1 MKRIFK
7 ITPVAL
13 AVAAVFASPVQASE
27 NGNGYQHGPY
37 SLTNKASVDLD
48 TEWDIRN
55 DVTVWGG
62 ALVLG
67 VIPVHAESAA
77 VVDGKQLNFKN
88 SVENHHNT
96 NNAVGDGNALQ
107 GASGNIGLNITA
119 GSNNQQAN
127 EAALSAVD
135 ADFVFASAQNFAL
148 QSAAY
153 NPTTNLG
160 VLNNAFLTGNA
171 LQNASGNIGANVAAG
186 SSNQQR
192 NELSA
197 SVNTGG
203 SMAKASSWGVQE
215 SYSNTVNNQPTKDV
229 ISNSVTMVLGGGMVG
244 GYAGG
249 GVGGYQ
255 GGGHGGYS
263 GGGSGGYSGS
273 ASGNT
278 SGMSYQASNFYPDI
292 WTNPAGTNP
301 HGAHGSGNTSPYHF
315 DMDYQT
321 QGAIQNPTRNGVGGM
336 AFDDRGTYSGTE
348 SGSIGFREGG
358 SISFQEGGHL
368 GFVEAGGVAMAGT
381 FSGNVVFLQTI
392 YRDTVNN
399 AVLNGNALQ
408 GASGN
413 IGVNIAAGSTN
424 QQRNSLAI
432 AAGLGRS
439 NGGPE

>member
-27 NGNGYQHGPY
+27 NGVPPNGGPHGPY
-37 SLTNKASVDLD
+37 SLTNRASVDLD

-62 ALVLG
+62 AWVRG
-67 VIPVHAESAA
+67 VINVEAESAA
-77 VVDGKQLNFKN
+77 VVDGKQLNYGN
-88 SVENHHNT
+88 EVLNDHNT
-96 NNAVGDGNALQ
+96 NNAKADGNSLQ
-107 GASGNIGLNITA
+107 GASGNIGLNVTA

-148 QSAAY
+148 QSAAH

-160 VLNNAFLTGNA
+160 VTNNAFLNGSA
-171 LQNASGNIGANVAAG
+171 LANASGNIGVNIAAG

-203 SMAKASSWGVQE
+203 SMAKASTWGVQE
-215 SYSNTVNNQPTKDV
+215 SMN
-229 ISNSVTMVLGGGMVG
+229 NSVTNRPLERQITNSVRVTLTGGMGGGYVG
-244 GYAGG
+244 GGI
-249 GVGGYQ
+249 
-255 GGGHGGYS
+255 GGYS
-263 GGGSGGYSGS
+263 GQ
-273 ASGNT
+273 ASGTT
-278 SGMSYQASNFYPDI
+278 SGDSYQANNFYPDI
-292 WTNPAGTNP
+292 WTNPASYQDLTPPNTAHNA
-301 HGAHGSGNTSPYHF
+301 HGAGMSSPYHL

-321 QGAIQNPTRNGVGGM
+321 QGAVDNPLIPGNTVGGL
-336 AFDDRGTYSGTE
+336 AFDNTGTYSGSE
-348 SGSIGFREGG
+348 SGG
-358 SISFQEGGHL
+358 L
-368 GFVEAGGVAMAGT
+368 GFYEAGLIGLMGS
-381 FSGNVVFLQTI
+381 FSGNVTYLQTV
-392 YRDTVNN
+392 YRDTTNN
-399 AVLNGNALQ
+399 AILGGNALQ

-439 NGGPE
+439 NGGGSPE

>member
-27 NGNGYQHGPY
+27 NGRHEHGPY
-37 SLTNKASVDLD
+37 SLSNKASVELD
-48 TEWDIRN
+48 TEWEIRN

-67 VIPVHAESAA
+67 VIPVQAESAA
-77 VVDGKQLNFKN
+77 LVDGKQLNSNN
-88 SVENHHNT
+88 SVLNDHNT
-96 NNAVGDGNALQ
+96 NNAGAGENAMM

-135 ADFVFASAQNFAL
+135 ASFVFASAQNFAL
-148 QSAAY
+148 QQAKN

-160 VLNNAFLTGNA
+160 VTNNALLTGNA
-171 LQNASGNIGANVAAG
+171 LANASGNIGANISAG

-203 SMAKASSWGVQE
+203 SMAKASTWGVQE
-215 SYSNTVNNQPTKDV
+215 SQNNTVTNSPLTRQIT
-229 ISNSVTMVLGGGMVG
+229 NSVNMTLSGGMLG

-249 GVGGYQ
+249 GF
-255 GGGHGGYS
+255 GGYS
-263 GGGSGGYSGS
+263 GRASGS
-273 ASGNT
+273 T
-278 SGMSYQASNFYPDI
+278 SGTADQIGNVYPDV
-292 WTNPAGTNP
+292 WAAPGGHPTT
-301 HGAHGSGNTSPYHF
+301 GAHLGHF
-315 DMDYQT
+315 DLDTQT
-321 QGAIQNPTRNGVGGM
+321 QGGSDLNNDGGAL
-336 AFDDRGTYSGTE
+336 AFRTNGTYSGGE
-348 SGSIGFREGG
+348 S
-358 SISFQEGGHL
+358 GHL
-368 GFVEAGGVAMAGT
+368 GFHEAGGIALGGS
-381 FSGNVVFLQTI
+381 FSGNVVYLQTV
-392 YRDTVNN
+392 YRDTVNT

-408 GASGN
+408 NASGN

-432 AAGLGRS
+432 AAGLGGNGGG
-439 NGGPE
+439 NGGPGPEAFRR

>member
-13 AVAAVFASPVQASE
+13 AVAAVFASPVQAE
-27 NGNGYQHGPY
+27 GNDSNHRGPY
-37 SLTNKASVDLD
+37 SLTNRASVDLD

-62 ALVLG
+62 AFVRG
-67 VIPVHAESAA
+67 VINVEAESAA
-77 VVDGKQLNFKN
+77 VVDGKQLNYGNKVTN
-88 SVENHHNT
+88 DHNT
-96 NNAVGDGNALQ
+96 NNAVVDGNAMQ
-107 GASGNIGLNITA
+107 GASGNIGLNVTA

-135 ADFVFASAQNFAL
+135 ADFVFASAQNFSL
-148 QSAAY
+148 QSAAG

-160 VLNNAFLTGNA
+160 VTNNAFLIGSA
-171 LQNASGNIGANVAAG
+171 LAGASGNIGVNIAAG

-203 SMAKASSWGVQE
+203 SMAKASTWGVQE
-215 SYSNTVNNQPTKDV
+215 SMN
-229 ISNSVTMVLGGGMVG
+229 NSVTNDPLSHTITNNVNVTVSGLMSG

-249 GVGGYQ
+249 GIGGYA
-255 GGGHGGYS
+255 GRA
-263 GGGSGGYSGS
+263 SGS
-273 ASGNT
+273 T
-278 SGMSYQASNFYPDI
+278 SGTADQIGNVYPDI
-292 WTNPAGTNP
+292 WAPPGGHPTP
-301 HGAHGSGNTSPYHF
+301 GAYLGHLDLDT
-315 DMDYQT
+315 QT
-321 QGAIQNPTRNGVGGM
+321 QGGSDLNGDGGSL
-336 AFDDRGTYSGTE
+336 AFREQGTYSGSE
-348 SGSIGFREGG
+348 SGR
-358 SISFQEGGHL
+358 L
-368 GFVEAGGVAMAGT
+368 GFYEAGVIVLGGT
-381 FSGNVVFLQTI
+381 LTGNVTYTQTI

-399 AVLNGNALQ
+399 AVLGGNALQ

-439 NGGPE
+439 GGGGGGVE

>member
-13 AVAAVFASPVQASE
+13 AVAAVFASPVQAE
-27 NGNGYQHGPY
+27 DNDRGRHHGPY

-48 TEWDIRN
+48 TEWEITN

-62 ALVLG
+62 AFVRG
-67 VIPVHAESAA
+67 VINVEAESAA
-77 VVDGKQLNFKN
+77 LVDGKQLNYGN
-88 SVENHHNT
+88 TVTNDHNT
-96 NNAVGDGNALQ
+96 NNAVVDGNALQ
-107 GASGNIGLNITA
+107 GSSGNIGLNVSA

-148 QSAAY
+148 QSAAG

-160 VLNNAFLTGNA
+160 VTNNAFLTGSA
-171 LQNASGNIGANVAAG
+171 LAGASGNIGANIAAG

-203 SMAKASSWGVQE
+203 SMAKASTWGVQE
-215 SYSNTVNNQPTKDV
+215 SVNNTVTNSPLERQIENTV
-229 ISNSVTMVLGGGMVG
+229 SVTLFGGMGGGYVG
-244 GYAGG
+244 GGL
-249 GVGGYQ
+249 
-255 GGGHGGYS
+255 GGYS
-263 GGGSGGYSGS
+263 GQ
-273 ASGNT
+273 ASGTT
-278 SGMSYQASNFYPDI
+278 SGNSYQMANYYLDS
-292 WTNPAGTNP
+292 WSAGLP
-301 HGAHGSGNTSPYHF
+301 HPNGSSTGHLDLDN
-315 DMDYQT
+315 
-321 QGAIQNPTRNGVGGM
+321 AIQNATANPNRPGVGGIG
-336 AFDDRGTYSGTE
+336 FDNTGTYSGSE
-348 SGSIGFREGG
+348 SGG
-358 SISFQEGGHL
+358 L
-368 GFVEAGGVAMAGT
+368 GFYEAGLIGLMGSFT
-381 FSGNVVFLQTI
+381 GNVTYLQTV

-399 AVLNGNALQ
+399 AILNGNALQ

-413 IGVNIAAGSTN
+413 IGVNITAGSTN

-439 NGGPE
+439 NGGGGGGE

>member
-13 AVAAVFASPVQASE
+13 AVAAVFASPVQADR
-27 NGNGYQHGPY
+27 GGYDHGPY
-37 SLTNKASVDLD
+37 SLSNRASVELD
-48 TEWDIRN
+48 TEWEINN

-77 VVDGKQLNFKN
+77 VVDGKQLNYKN
-88 SVENHHNT
+88 EVQNHHNT
-96 NNAVGDGNALQ
+96 NNALGDGNALQ

-148 QSAAY
+148 QSSAY
-153 NPTTNLG
+153 NPTHNNG

-171 LQNASGNIGANVAAG
+171 LQGASGNIGANVAAG

-215 SYSNTVNNQPTKDV
+215 SQNNSVNNLPVKDV
-229 ISNSVTMVLGGGMVG
+229 ITNSVSMTLGGGMVG

-255 GGGHGGYS
+255 GGGRGGYS
-263 GGGSGGYSGS
+263 GVAFGTTAGWADQY
-273 ASGNT
+273 GNV
-278 SGMSYQASNFYPDI
+278 YPDV
-292 WTNPAGTNP
+292 WDAPGGHPTT
-301 HGAHGSGNTSPYHF
+301 GAYLGHF
-315 DMDYQT
+315 DLDTQT
-321 QGAIQNPTRNGVGGM
+321 QGGTDRNGDGGAL
-336 AFDDRGTYSGTE
+336 AFRTDGTYRGSEG
-348 SGSIGFREGG
+348 GSIGFR
-358 SISFQEGGHL
+358 EGGHL
-368 GFVEAGGVAMAGT
+368 GFVEAGGMAMAGT
-381 FSGNVVFLQTI
+381 FSGNVVYLQTI

-432 AAGLGRS
+432 AAGLGGNG
-439 NGGPE
+439 NGGGGGVESFRR